1 MIGTRVDDV
10 DGPRLIRSKF
20 GWWFIGNQTW
30 TLLAADAVLHDGSL
44 CGEAAE
50 FLRGTRA
57 FNPIEPRAYELTV
70 LTSTDCN
77 LGCAYCYQN
86 KVLDSSGGHRPVRI
100 DRNVLSPLTIKK
112 IQRFAEKKMNEANL
126 KDLFLV
132 LFGGEPLLNAK
143 GCRGLLQSL
152 RSVGLKTASI
162 VTNGVLLK
170 PELAVALQTDGLANV
185 QITLDGSRSDHN
197 KIRLFRSG
205 AATYDIILR
214 NVARSMDITQLA
226 WQFRVN
232 VSHHN
237 FQQIDLIFRELM
249 DAGIVPSKCTML
261 FAWVGDKG
269 LGYNN
274 LLGFSKTVR
283 DAFVEWSIAALKCG
297 FLVPRPSMKRLC
309 QTCSKAGGRHGAVV
323 NSDGKLY
330 SCWQSAGKVGFE
342 VGDVE
347 NGFDTLTETR
357 DRWVSC
363 GYEFRQQ
370 NRGLFEDFH
379 DEVDGRFLDYLH
391 ENGLL
396 Q

>member
-1 MIGTRVDDV
+1 MIGTRVDDI

-20 GWWFIGNQTW
+20 GWWFLGNQTW
-30 TLLAADAVLHDGSL
+30 TLLAPDAVLQTGSL
-44 CGEAAE
+44 SEE
-50 FLRGTRA
+50 TENFLRGTRA
-57 FNPIEPRAYELTV
+57 FNPITTQAYMLTV

-77 LGCAYCYQN
+77 LGCGYCYQN
-86 KVLDSSGGHRPVRI
+86 KALDSSGGHRPPRI
-100 DRNVLSPLTIKK
+100 ERNVLGPLAISK
-112 IQRFAEKKMNEANL
+112 ILSFTEKKMNEENL

-132 LFGGEPLLNAK
+132 LFGGEPLLNATR
-143 GCRGLLQSL
+143 CLDLLKSA
-152 RSVGLKTASI
+152 RSIGLKTASI

-170 PELAVALQTDGLANV
+170 PKLAVALHANGVRDV
-185 QITLDGSRSDHN
+185 QITFDGSRSDHD
-197 KIRLFRSG
+197 KIRAFRSG
-205 AATYDIILR
+205 ASTYDIILR
-214 NVARSMDITQLA
+214 NVALAMSITQLS

-237 FQQIDLIFRELM
+237 FERIKYIFREII
-249 DAGIVPSKCTML
+249 DAGVEPSKCTIL

-274 LLGFSKTVR
+274 SLGFSKTVR

-297 FLVPRPSMKRLC
+297 FMVPRPNMKRTC
-309 QTCSKAGGRHGAVV
+309 QTCSNAGGRYGAVV

-330 SCWQSAGKVGFE
+330 SCWQSAGKSGFE
-342 VGDVE
+342 VGDIE
-347 NGFDTLTETR
+347 RGFDALEETR

-363 GYEFRQQ
+363 GYEFLQ
-370 NRGLFEDFH
+370 NDRDSSESFH

-396 Q
+396 R